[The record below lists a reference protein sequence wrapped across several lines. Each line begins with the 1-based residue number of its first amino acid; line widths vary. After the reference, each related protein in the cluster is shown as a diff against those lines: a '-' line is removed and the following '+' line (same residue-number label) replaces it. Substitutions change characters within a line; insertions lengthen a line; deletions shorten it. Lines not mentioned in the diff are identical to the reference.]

1 MTEGARKGGELGVS
15 LAKRKVSRRDF
26 LKLNGAG
33 LVGLALPGLAGCGG
47 GGGQG
52 SEGPVDL
59 TFSFFPDRTGSV
71 QELIDEFNSQ
81 NEGQIQVTYRE
92 MPADSGQHFDQLRT
106 ELQAG
111 SGDIDVIGGDVIWP
125 AQFAANGW
133 IADLSD
139 RFAER
144 ERNRF
149 LPAPIEADTYQGK
162 IYGVPWYTDAG
173 MLYYRSDLLEE
184 NGFSEP
190 PRTYDQLKDIARQ
203 VQQDSGTENGF
214 VFQGANYEGGVVNA
228 LEYIW
233 NSRGEVLDV
242 SDPTRVTID
251 SPEAIRG
258 LQIERSMIE
267 DGIAPESVTQYKE
280 QESATTFLNGDAV
293 FMRNVPRMYALAS
306 DPNESRIGPE
316 QIGLAALPV
325 AEEGNRSYSNLG
337 GWNFFINAASENQDA
352 AWEFIQFMSAPE
364 QQKFRALN
372 GSVIP
377 TRQSLLEDQEIL
389 DKVPVIA
396 LGRDA
401 IQNTRPRPVSPYYSD
416 MSLRMAEQFNSSL
429 QGNVSPEDA
438 VRTLQEELTT
448 IIEQGRT

>member
-1 MTEGARKGGELGVS
+1 
-15 LAKRKVSRRDF
+15 
-26 LKLNGAG
+26 
-33 LVGLALPGLAGCGG
+33 
-47 GGGQG
+47 
-52 SEGPVDL
+52 
-59 TFSFFPDRTGSV
+59 
-71 QELIDEFNSQ
+71 
-81 NEGQIQVTYRE
+81 
-92 MPADSGQHFDQLRT
+92 
-106 ELQAG
+106 
-111 SGDIDVIGGDVIWP
+111 
-125 AQFAANGW
+125 
-133 IADLSD
+133 
-139 RFAER
+139 
-144 ERNRF
+144 
-149 LPAPIEADTYQGK
+149 
-162 IYGVPWYTDAG
+162 
-173 MLYYRSDLLEE
+173 
-184 NGFSEP
+184 
-190 PRTYDQLKDIARQ
+190 
-203 VQQDSGTENGF
+203 
-214 VFQGANYEGGVVNA
+214 
-228 LEYIW
+228 
-233 NSRGEVLDV
+233 
-242 SDPTRVTID
+242 
-251 SPEAIRG
+251 
-258 LQIERSMIE
+258 
-267 DGIAPESVTQYKE
+267 
-280 QESATTFLNGDAV
+280 
-293 FMRNVPRMYALAS
+293 MYALAS

-316 QIGLAALPV
+316 QIGVAALPV

>member
-1 MTEGARKGGELGVS
+1 MTECPKEGGGLSGS
-15 LAKRKVSRRDF
+15 LARRRVSRRDF
-26 LKLNGAG
+26 LKLSGIG
-33 LVGLALPGLAGCGG
+33 LVGVALAGCGG
-47 GGGQG
+47 GRGGG
-52 SEGPVDL
+52 GPVEL

-71 QELIDEFNSQ
+71 QELIDRFNGQ
-81 NEGQIQVTYRE
+81 KEGQVQVTYRE

-106 ELQAG
+106 EFQAG
-111 SGDIDVIGGDVIWP
+111 SGDIDVVGGDVIWP

-133 IADLSD
+133 ILDLSD
-139 RFAER
+139 RFPEGER
-144 ERNRF
+144 DQF
-149 LPAPIEADTYQGK
+149 LPAPIEANTYQGR

-184 NGFSEP
+184 SGFFEP
-190 PRTYDQLKDIARQ
+190 PRTYDELKDIARR

-233 NSRGEVLDV
+233 NSGGEVLDP

-251 SPEAIRG
+251 TPEAIRG

-267 DGIAPESVTQYKE
+267 DGISPEGVTQYKE

-306 DPNESRIGPE
+306 DPNESRIDPQ
-316 QIGLAALPV
+316 QIGVAALPV

-352 AWEFIQFMSAPE
+352 AWEFIRFMSAPE
-364 QQKFRALN
+364 QQKYRAIE

-377 TRQSLLEDQEIL
+377 TRQELLEDQEIL
-389 DKVPVIA
+389 DTVPVIA

-438 VRTLQEELTT
+438 VRTLQEELAT
-448 IIEQGRT
+448 IVEQGRA